1 MPRPKKNAVE
11 KKVTVGAIV
20 LPITEEQ
27 VDRLA
32 QKFDRSRGYI
42 ADKLIVRGLAAFNRD
57 GQLDEP
63 IGAAN
68 VVPMVRKIGYA
79 KAGAPI
85 QAEPLDEWV
94 EVAPSQIAGARSP
107 FAVGVHGDSMIED
120 DIWDGDTLLLDE
132 SSMDSAVGRIALIE
146 TPEGPVVKRF
156 YRKGSTARL
165 VSSNPAYDV
174 QEWPINSVRVV
185 GVMIGCL
192 RTYAAESLP
201 ETEAAQSTGRKTA
214 IQSAGYS
221 RYGKRA

>member
-1 MPRPKKNAVE
+1 MPRKRLPDKE
-11 KKVTVGAIV
+11 KVVNVSANV
-20 LPITEEQ
+20 LPEVEAY
-27 VDRLA
+27 VEALA
-32 QKFDRSRGYI
+32 GKREWSKAKTAG
-42 ADKLIVRGLAAFNRD
+42 KLIVKGIAAFERD
-57 GQLDEP
+57 GTLDDTP
-63 IGAAN
+63 NKAN
-68 VVPMVRKIGYA
+68 VVPMVRKIGNA
-79 KAGAPI
+79 QAGRPI
-85 QAEPLDEWV
+85 EVEPQDEWI
-94 EVAPSQIAGARSP
+94 EVTPGQVSGARNP
-107 FAVGVHGDSMIED
+107 FAVGVRGDSMIED
-120 DIWDGDTLLLDE
+120 DIRDGDTLLLDE

-201 ETEAAQSTGRKTA
+201 EAEAVPLKGRKAA